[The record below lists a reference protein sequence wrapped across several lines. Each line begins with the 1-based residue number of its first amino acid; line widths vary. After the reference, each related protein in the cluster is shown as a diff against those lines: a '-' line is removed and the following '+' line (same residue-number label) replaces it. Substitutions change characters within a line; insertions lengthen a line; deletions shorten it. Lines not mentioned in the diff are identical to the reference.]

1 MFLVNHEPWSLLD
14 RFHQQ
19 LSNLSYSDS
28 DSYYSNTSTGHSCP
42 AVDIKEEKDRFL
54 IIADIPGVSPTDIE
68 IMMENGVLTIKGER
82 HSQTED
88 NNETY
93 FGTLKIIV
101 KTCKESLPEDPP
113 ENSAFIQIWDK
124 KIDQEE
130 KKIFSGWMF
139 SSSPSI
145 SAVDHAVY
153 DVWVIDCMISYIE
166 D

>member
-1 MFLVNHEPWSLLD
+1 MNHGHQIKKNKNFFLFFFIFAIFL
-14 RFHQQ
+14 F
-19 LSNLSYSDS
+19 
-28 DSYYSNTSTGHSCP
+28 YSN
-42 AVDIKEEKDRFL
+42 AVDSITNLGALNKVSGKISKIK
-54 IIADIPGVSPTDIE
+54 I
-68 IMMENGVLTIKGER
+68 
-82 HSQTED
+82 ED
-88 NNETY
+88 NQETY

-101 KTCKESLPEDPP
+101 RTCKKSLPEDPP
-113 ENSAFIQIWDK
+113 ENSAFVQIWDIK
-124 KIDQEE
+124 FDKEE

>member
-1 MFLVNHEPWSLLD
+1 MIRGNQIIKNNFFFLSFFFFIFIFFYKEA
-14 RFHQQ
+14 
-19 LSNLSYSDS
+19 YSTTVLGAL
-28 DSYYSNTSTGHSCP
+28 N
-42 AVDIKEEKDRFL
+42 K
-54 IIADIPGVSPTDIE
+54 VSGKISE
-68 IMMENGVLTIKGER
+68 I
-82 HSQTED
+82 QAED
-88 NNETY
+88 NNEIF

-101 KTCKESLPEDPP
+101 RTCKKSLPEDPP
-113 ENSAFIQIWDK
+113 ENSAFIEIWDK
-124 KIDQEE
+124 KIDKEE

>member
-1 MFLVNHEPWSLLD
+1 MNHGHPIIRNKKNLL
-14 RFHQQ
+14 FFFI
-19 LSNLSYSDS
+19 LIIFIF
-28 DSYYSNTSTGHSCP
+28 YSN
-42 AVDIKEEKDRFL
+42 
-54 IIADIPGVSPTDIE
+54 IADSTTVLGALNKVSGKISK
-68 IMMENGVLTIKGER
+68 IKV
-82 HSQTED
+82 ED
-88 NNETY
+88 NNEMF

-101 KTCKESLPEDPP
+101 RACKKSLPEDPP
-113 ENSAFIQIWDK
+113 ENSAFIEIWDK
-124 KIDQEE
+124 KIDKEE

>member
-1 MFLVNHEPWSLLD
+1 MNHGHPIIRNKKNLL
-14 RFHQQ
+14 FSFI
-19 LSNLSYSDS
+19 LIIFIF
-28 DSYYSNTSTGHSCP
+28 YSN
-42 AVDIKEEKDRFL
+42 
-54 IIADIPGVSPTDIE
+54 IADSTTALGALNKVSGKISK
-68 IMMENGVLTIKGER
+68 IKV
-82 HSQTED
+82 ED
-88 NNETY
+88 NNEMF

-101 KTCKESLPEDPP
+101 RTCKKSLPEDPP
-113 ENSAFIQIWDK
+113 ENSAFIEIWDK
-124 KIDQEE
+124 KIDKEE

>member
-1 MFLVNHEPWSLLD
+1 MNRGYHIKKNNKLFIFFCTFFLLFSNNVNSITILGALNKV
-14 RFHQQ
+14 
-19 LSNLSYSDS
+19 SGKISK
-28 DSYYSNTSTGHSCP
+28 
-42 AVDIKEEKDRFL
+42 IK
-54 IIADIPGVSPTDIE
+54 V
-68 IMMENGVLTIKGER
+68 
-82 HSQTED
+82 ED
-88 NNETY
+88 NNEIP

-101 KTCKESLPEDPP
+101 RACKKSLPEDPP
-113 ENSAFIQIWDK
+113 ENSAYIEIWDK
-124 KIDQEE
+124 KIDKEE